1 MTCPRCGAPAEDG
14 TNFCTRC
21 GAALRADPPP
31 APPAAGSR
39 SALAR
44 PPTAVST
51 APGPAADVQL
61 LACPTCGA
69 TNAASRDRCG
79 RCHAALAG
87 GRAPLTPRG
96 DVDQHWAAEPD
107 GDAPVPRA
115 LLVVTVLAVVAVAA
129 AVAALLG
136 ARGIGWFAPS
146 EAMSP
151 LASEGEALV
160 VEAVVASSQFGGQ
173 ASDFGPPANA
183 VDGDP
188 ATAWVEGA
196 DGPGTGEW
204 LELVLAEPALVHRV
218 VVWNG
223 NQRGELFPVSNRVA
237 SLRIDIG
244 DRTFTGDLLDRRG
257 PQAVDLPEPVS
268 GDRVRLTVE
277 RVVRGERGVDT
288 AISEVEVYGDV
299 APSNADPALPTPEP
313 AG

>member
-1 MTCPRCGAPAEDG
+1 MTCPRCGAPAEDA

-21 GAALRADPPP
+21 GQDLRADAPAAAGARP
-31 APPAAGSR
+31 APA
-39 SALAR
+39 
-44 PPTAVST
+44 T
-51 APGPAADVQL
+51 APSGPAVDLQL
-61 LACPTCGA
+61 VACPTCGA
-69 TNAASRDRCG
+69 SNAASRARCG
-79 RCHAALAG
+79 RCHADLAG
-87 GRAPLTPRG
+87 GRPPPAASG
-96 DVDQHWAAEPD
+96 DDDEHWASDPD
-107 GDAPVPRA
+107 RDSPVPRA

-129 AVAALLG
+129 VVAALLG
-136 ARGIGWFAPS
+136 ARGIGWFAPT

-151 LASEGEALV
+151 LASQGEPLV
-160 VEAVVASSQFGGQ
+160 VGAVDASSQLGGQ
-173 ASDFGPPANA
+173 ASDYGPPANA
-183 VDGDP
+183 VDGDT

-204 LELVLAEPALVHRV
+204 LELVLVEPALVHRV

-257 PQAVDLPEPVS
+257 PQAVDLPEPVR

-277 RVVRGERGVDT
+277 RVVRGERGIDT
-288 AISEVEVYGDV
+288 AISEVEVYGEP
-299 APSNADPALPTPEP
+299 APPTEEP